1 MRLWKSPNANT
12 NTILSRL
19 IFNCLLYL
27 HCIYDK
33 PLFFS
38 AASVWTRRENF
49 CESVRVSVCVCDKPL
64 AASRRTYTLAAMST
78 YHRNGFMRF
87 IMVFWHSNWS
97 LFSTY
102 MRIVCYVYTQHVSIE
117 ISILRRKQRKS
128 TFVCVV
134 RFSWIFRRFRSTL
147 GKHTIVATASSE
159 TNTFGSFQQWNL
171 IENYLFLFVLFWIFW
186 WKIATPR
193 EYFICSNIFCAILN
207 IHDEKKNEWKY
218 TETCKINVLYEDAR
232 RLGASITFDFS
243 HCSPSVAF
251 SRSNGNKARTPDTC
265 SICE

>member
-1 MRLWKSPNANT
+1 MEISKRHHQHNP
-12 NTILSRL
+12 
-19 IFNCLLYL
+19 
-27 HCIYDK
+27 
-33 PLFFS
+33 FS
-38 AASVWTRRENF
+38 AHFATVYYIYIASMTSHYFSLRRLFEHVVKTF
-49 CESVRVSVCVCDKPL
+49 VSQWESVCVCDKPF

-117 ISILRRKQRKS
+117 ISILRTKQRKS

-134 RFSWIFRRFRSTL
+134 RFSWIFRRFRLTL
-147 GKHTIVATASSE
+147 GKHTIVAIASSE

-171 IENYLFLFVLFWIFW
+171 IENYFFLFVLFWILW

-207 IHDEKKNEWKY
+207 IHDEKKMNENTLKHV
-218 TETCKINVLYEDAR
+218 K
-232 RLGASITFDFS
+232 
-243 HCSPSVAF
+243 
-251 SRSNGNKARTPDTC
+251 
-265 SICE
+265 

>member
-1 MRLWKSPNANT
+1 MTSHYFSLRRLFEHVVKTFVSQW
-12 NTILSRL
+12 
-19 IFNCLLYL
+19 
-27 HCIYDK
+27 
-33 PLFFS
+33 
-38 AASVWTRRENF
+38 E
-49 CESVRVSVCVCDKPL
+49 SVCVCDKPL

-102 MRIVCYVYTQHVSIE
+102 ICVLCAMYIHNMFLLRFQFCERNNVSRH
-117 ISILRRKQRKS
+117 L
-128 TFVCVV
+128 CVV
-134 RFSWIFRRFRSTL
+134 RFSWKISTVPFNTRQAHYSGYSQFGNQHIWFIPTMKFNWKLFFFVRSVLNFVMKNSNTQRIF
-147 GKHTIVATASSE
+147 
-159 TNTFGSFQQWNL
+159 
-171 IENYLFLFVLFWIFW
+171 YLFKYFLCNF
-186 WKIATPR
+186 
-193 EYFICSNIFCAILN
+193 EYTRR
-207 IHDEKKNEWKY
+207 KKNEWKY

-251 SRSNGNKARTPDTC
+251 SRRNGNKARTPDTC